1 MNRGLLLRGLMVGLV
16 GIAWWGRPSPAMAD
30 VERTY
35 SYGFIA
41 SVDNPCIPGEVDLL
55 NGAETTVT
63 KTSTNS
69 NGSLHITVHTI
80 SSGTITDSHGVVYN
94 VKSQDHFDVFDSLG
108 APVITTH
115 IEDLNAITPGPDPNF
130 VIHNTVHT
138 TVSATGE
145 VTAQSFNFFSEC
157 KSH

>member
-1 MNRGLLLRGLMVGLV
+1 MALSIKLALPLLLIPVVASAQLASPLAATLFLENPPPSSTYDTTMPIKLTLV
-16 GIAWWGRPSPAMAD
+16 
-30 VERTY
+30 
-35 SYGFIA
+35 
-41 SVDNPCIPGEVDLL
+41 L
-55 NGAETTVT
+55 
-63 KTSTNS
+63 K
-69 NGSLHITVHTI
+69 
-80 SSGTITDSHGVVYN
+80 N
-94 VKSQDHFDVFDSLG
+94 VSG